1 MLPACLTLL
10 IACGTSKPNLVLP
23 KPPMPA
29 PPVLHLQPTPPAP
42 PAGAK
47 GVWFNLPDAGALKI
61 YLDKLKGK
69 CREDDVIIDRA
80 NEYLRGH

>member
-1 MLPACLTLL
+1 MLH
-10 IACGTSKPNLVLP
+10 S
-23 KPPMPA
+23 
-29 PPVLHLQPTPPAP
+29 QPTPPAP

-47 GVWFNLPDAGALKI
+47 GVWFSLPDAGALKI

-80 NEYLRGH
+80 NKYLSR